1 MLHRYCITDSF
12 DVAVR
17 AASVGAAMIQ
27 VRAKQFS
34 ARQLYDLSLR
44 IVSARPACPVLI
56 NSRLDIALAAGAAG
70 VHLPSASP
78 APSDLRRIAP
88 PGFLFG
94 VSCHTIDEL
103 RRAAGEGADF
113 AVFGPI
119 FPTPSHPGAPGIGLD
134 ALRAACAAVALPVW
148 ALGGIGDANAQAC
161 IEAGAAGVAGI
172 TMFHA

>member
-1 MLHRYCITDSF
+1 MLRRYCITDSF

-17 AASVGAAMIQ
+17 AAGQGAAMIQ
-27 VRAKQFS
+27 VRAKHMS
-34 ARQLYDLSLR
+34 ARELYQLSR
-44 IVSARPACPVLI
+44 GIVAACPACPVLI
-56 NSRLDIALAAGAAG
+56 NSRLDIALAVGAAG

-94 VSCHTIDEL
+94 VSCHTVDEL
-103 RRAAGEGADF
+103 RRALGEGGDF
-113 AVFGPI
+113 AVFGPV
-119 FPTPSHPGAPGIGLD
+119 FPTSSHPGAPGTGLD

-148 ALGGIGDANAQAC
+148 ALGGIGPANAQAC

>member
-1 MLHRYCITDSF
+1 MPPRYCITDSF

-17 AASVGAAMIQ
+17 AASAGAAMIQ
-27 VRAKQFS
+27 IRAKQMS
-34 ARQLYDLSLR
+34 ARQLYELCLR
-44 IVSARPACPVLI
+44 IVSACPSCPVLV
-56 NSRLDIALAAGAAG
+56 NSRLDIALAAGASG
-70 VHLPSASP
+70 VHLPSEAP

-103 RRAAGEGADF
+103 RRAASEHADF

-134 ALRAACAAVALPVW
+134 ALRAACAAVSLPIW
-148 ALGGIGDANAQAC
+148 AIGGIGPKNAQAC